1 MPLRQ
6 EANGDVLHAMMAVLT
21 CIGGKH
27 DHGLLLLAAL
37 LCVAGSF
44 AALRLFGRAV
54 TSARGL
60 ERQAWLLLAAVVAG
74 FAIWCTH
81 YVATLAYVGTD
92 PDAHGAGL
100 AAVSLIVAIGGAY
113 AGFAIAALRT
123 GRRASWAGGAVLG
136 LAIGVMHYLGA
147 FMAEAESAAPWR
159 AGYVVASLLM
169 VLLFGA
175 LALAAAR
182 GTVRRLSPRAAAPL
196 LVATISSLHFT
207 SVTAI
212 ETLHALPSRATDGT
226 EVLAIAAALVGLVV
240 IAAGAMSWLIDS
252 RLRRSL
258 GNELSRMA
266 LTDPLTGL
274 PNRAGFEEHLADKIA
289 WAEQAQARFAV
300 VSIDMDRFDT
310 INDSYGHLFGDLV
323 LRAVATRLSDRLD
336 EGERVARLGGDE
348 FGALKRFATAGEL
361 NDFLTHIRGACSRA
375 IEIEGVR
382 VEIAAS
388 FGVAIYPED
397 AASADM
403 LVNNAALARH
413 RATSEEPLC
422 FYNGCVDDVVR
433 KQRAIASDLKMAIQR
448 GQLQLYYQ
456 PQTSLA
462 DGTLVGYESLARW
475 NHPVRGPISPAEFI
489 PAAEKHGLIGVL
501 GDWALRQACE
511 DAAQWSGS
519 TKVAVN
525 VSPSQLSE
533 PDLPR
538 RIHEALIASRLA
550 PSRLEIELTESAIMA
565 DRTQA
570 LHALRQIKAL
580 GVAVALDDFGTGY
593 SSLEVLGS
601 FPFDK
606 IKLDR
611 CFVMRIEQSGQ
622 ALGIVRAVLAI
633 GRTLGIPVL
642 AEGIETPAQ
651 YSILRAE
658 GCALGQGYLMGRP
671 MPQPQTEGYTP
682 GEMRRAG

>member
-1 MPLRQ
+1 
-6 EANGDVLHAMMAVLT
+6 MMAVLT

-27 DHGLLLLAAL
+27 DHGLLILAAV
-37 LCVAGSF
+37 LCIAGSL
-44 AALRLFGRAV
+44 AALRLFGRAMMNEAG
-54 TSARGL
+54 S
-60 ERQAWLLLAAVVAG
+60 ERHAWLLLAAVVAG

-81 YVATLAYVGTD
+81 YVATLAYIGTD
-92 PDAHGAGL
+92 PDARGAAL
-100 AAVSLIVAIGGAY
+100 AAVSLLVAIAGAY
-113 AGFAIAALRT
+113 TGFAIAAMRT

-136 LAIGVMHYLGA
+136 LAIGMTHYLGA
-147 FMAEAESAAPWR
+147 FLAESERAASWH
-159 AGYVVASLLM
+159 ADSIAASLLM

-182 GTVRRLSPRAAAPL
+182 GTMRGLPSRAAAPL
-196 LVATISSLHFT
+196 LVAAISSLHLT
-207 SVTAI
+207 SVVAV
-212 ETLHALPSRATDGT
+212 ETLHRLPVKASEGT

-252 RLRRSL
+252 RLRRTLGDQLSL
-258 GNELSRMA
+258 MA

-274 PNRAGFEEHLADKIA
+274 PNRAGFEAHLAGEIA
-289 WAEQAQARFAV
+289 WAERAQARFAV

-310 INDSYGHLFGDLV
+310 INDAYGHLFGDLV
-323 LRAVATRLSDRLD
+323 LRAVAARLNDGAD

-348 FGALKRFATAGEL
+348 FGALKRFATPAEL
-361 NDFLTHIRGACSRA
+361 TGFLARLREACSRA

-388 FGVAIYPED
+388 LGVAIYPED
-397 AASADM
+397 SASADM

-413 RATSEEPLC
+413 RSTSEEPLC

-433 KQRAIASDLKMAIQR
+433 RQRAIASDLKMAIQR

-456 PQTSLA
+456 PQTSLT
-462 DGTLVGYESLARW
+462 DGALVGYESLARW

-511 DAAQWSGS
+511 DVARWSGS

-525 VSPSQLSE
+525 VSPSQLSD

-550 PSRLEIELTESAIMA
+550 PWRLEIELTESAIMA

-611 CFVMRIEQSGQ
+611 CFVMRLEQSAQ

-633 GRTLGIPVL
+633 GRTFGIPVL

-671 MPQPQTEGYTP
+671 MPQPQMEGYTP